1 MLQQTYRKNAI
12 SHRKSPK
19 IFAPVSGSIQFF
31 LLIRTLEERLEYNT
45 IGSLSAILVYYE
57 KVDDMPLG
65 QHPLVTS
72 LMAGIF
78 DSRSL
83 QPWYIFAWGVQV
95 ILKFIK
101 KDWGISSSLSDRN

>member
-1 MLQQTYRKNAI
+1 M
-12 SHRKSPK
+12 
-19 IFAPVSGSIQFF
+19 
-31 LLIRTLEERLEYNT
+31 LIRTLKERLEYNT
-45 IGSLSAILVYYE
+45 IGNLSAILVYYE
-57 KVDDMPLG
+57 KADDMPLG

-72 LMAGIF
+72 LMAGIV